1 MEAREIADH
10 LRDSRGIDDE
20 DAALMLGRWIASR
33 LDMDPIWVQV
43 DQLFDEV
50 VAANDGCPRVQ
61 DLGEGSDR
69 SLRDA

>member
-1 MEAREIADH
+1 MHAREIADH

-43 DQLFDEV
+43 DQLADEV
-50 VAANDGCPRVQ
+50 IPN
-61 DLGEGSDR
+61 LGEGFDR
-69 SLRDA
+69 GLRDA